1 MKIKLAFGI
10 KKHSYFDYICVPY
23 LIKENTD
30 KKYISILTQVSESDF
45 EKYSFLNEKWIQ
57 LIFNNSK
64 KLTITNLNKRYNK
77 KHLKLNFD
85 KFYSKLKSLEKKAI
99 TKNFYF
105 INDIIA
111 KQITKNEPL
120 LFIYEKH
127 KKNYFENDFLKY
139 SKDKLNVNFIF
150 SKKEKDNTFYFTY
163 SLDVLLY
170 NKKIPL
176 NKTIVLNDKNPL
188 LIYKNSVFQFDN
200 TKFNG
205 AKIKPFQT
213 KNELIIPSRSS
224 ALFFNKFVKYALN
237 KFNYQLEN
245 IDIIKPKVELTP
257 ILDLE
262 KDIHGNIIFSVSFLY
277 NHKKTS
283 FYGSDEIFSKII
295 EKDGDFLIEQVKRNK
310 QKEKEY
316 LKILDTLG
324 FTKLDT
330 HFTLKTKSNNPYEV
344 LKKNDVL
351 FLKLSKIGFK
361 INNRLLKKESVFES
375 EKILSTIKSNRDWFD
390 ITISIKIKDYIIP
403 FINFKEHILSQNQE
417 YILPDN
423 TIFIIPKEWFSQL
436 SEFAKRT
443 FKTNQIRLHKQNYHL
458 LDNQNVIQLEKNIQQ
473 NIENLKTIKE
483 IALPKKSIATLRN
496 YQLYGYQWLYNRV
509 FNNFGVCLADDMGL
523 GKTLQILTLLKRFF
537 EDANS
542 NVSANINGQ
551 LDLFS
556 INETIETLK
565 TVLIVLPRVLIQ
577 NWKDELRKF
586 APELSYFSYYGTN
599 RKETFMANFQK
610 KHIAITSYGV
620 IRNDIDFLQNYTFSF
635 FILDESHAIKNPKSL
650 IFKAVTKIN
659 STYKISITGTPF
671 ENKLSDIWA
680 QFYFLN
686 PELLGNYAFF
696 NKEYIQKIKN
706 NPKADEVSNLK
717 QIIDPFIL
725 RRLKENVAKELPEK
739 IINTHYCELLEE
751 QKKFYESEKSAIRN
765 EILKQ
770 ENKKNKIKILAG
782 LTKLRQ
788 IALHPK
794 LINTKLDYNSGKYQS
809 ILLFIEN
816 LMAQNHK
823 FIIFSSYVSFLNLFK
838 EYFESNNISYKMLT
852 GKSKNP
858 QNIVAEYQENT
869 SVLPFLISIKAGG
882 VGLNITSANY
892 VIISDP
898 WWNPFVEQQA
908 IDRTHRIGQTKNVF
922 VYKFITKDTI
932 EEKIQKIQQEKQD
945 ISKALFTQDNFI
957 TDNTTLL
964 TLLA

>member
-1 MKIKLAFGI
+1 MKIKVAFGI
-10 KKHSYFDYICVPY
+10 KKHSYFDYLCIPY

-30 KKYISILTQVSESDF
+30 KKYVSILAQVFESDF
-45 EKYSFLNEKWIQ
+45 EKYDFLNEKWIR
-57 LIFNNSK
+57 LIFDNLK
-64 KLTITNLNKRYNK
+64 KLTNTNLNKKYNK
-77 KHLKLNFD
+77 KHLKLSFD
-85 KFYSKLKSLEKKAI
+85 KFYTKLETREKKVI
-99 TKNFYF
+99 TKNIDF
-105 INDIIA
+105 IKDII
-111 KQITKNEPL
+111 TKELIKNKPA
-120 LFIYEKH
+120 LFIYEKS
-127 KKNYFENDFLKY
+127 KKNYFENDFLTY
-139 SKDKLNVNFIF
+139 SNNKLNVNFVF
-150 SKKEKDNTFYFTY
+150 SKKEKERTFYFTY
-163 SLDVLLY
+163 NLDVLL
-170 NKKIPL
+170 NDKEIPL

-205 AKIKPFQT
+205 KKIKPFQT

-224 ALFFNKFVKYALN
+224 ALFFNKFVRYALN

-262 KDIHGNIIFSVSFLY
+262 KSIHGNIIFSVSFLY
-277 NHKKTS
+277 NNKKTT

-295 EKDGDFLIEQVKRNK
+295 EKDDDFFIEQIKRNK

-316 LKILDTLG
+316 LKILNELG
-324 FTKLDT
+324 FVKLDT
-330 HFTLKTKSNNPYEV
+330 YFTLKTKSNDPYEV
-344 LKKNDVL
+344 LKKNDAL

-361 INNRLLKKESVFES
+361 INNRLLKKESVFER

-390 ITISIKIKDYIIP
+390 ISISIKIKDYILP
-403 FINFKEHILSQNQE
+403 FTNFKEHILNQNQE

-443 FKTNQIRLHKQNYHL
+443 SKTNQIKLHKQNYHL
-458 LDNQNVIQLEKNIQQ
+458 LDRQNVFEIEANIKQH
-473 NIENLKTIKE
+473 IENLKIIKE

-496 YQLYGYQWLYNRV
+496 YQLYGYQWLHNRV

-523 GKTLQILTLLKRFF
+523 GKTLQVLTLLKRFF
-537 EDANS
+537 EEVNS
-542 NVSANINGQ
+542 NLSANINGQ

-556 INETIETLK
+556 VNETVETFE
-565 TVLIVLPRVLIQ
+565 TALIVLPRVLIQ

-599 RKETFMANFQK
+599 RKETFIANFQK

-620 IRNDIDFLQNYTFSF
+620 IRNDIDFLQDYTFSF

-659 STYKISITGTPF
+659 TTYKISITGTPF
-671 ENKLSDIWA
+671 ENKLSDIWS

-706 NPKADEVSNLK
+706 NPEADEVTNLK
-717 QIIDPFIL
+717 QIIQPFIL

-739 IINTHYCELLEE
+739 IINTHYCELLKE
-751 QKKFYESEKSAIRN
+751 QKSFYESEKSAIRN

-770 ENKKNKIKILAG
+770 ENKNNKIKVLAG

-794 LINTKLDYNSGKYQS
+794 LINTKLDYDSGKYQS
-809 ILLFIEN
+809 ILSFIEN

-838 EYFESNNISYKMLT
+838 EYFESNSISYKMLT

-858 QNIVAEYQENT
+858 QNIVAEYQNNA

-882 VGLNITSANY
+882 VGLNITAANY

-898 WWNPFVEQQA
+898 WWNPFIEQQA

-922 VYKFITKDTI
+922 VYKFITKGTI

-945 ISKALFTQDNFI
+945 ISEALFTQDSFI
-957 TDNTTLL
+957 TDETTLL
-964 TLLA
+964 TLLD